1 MIKLKFKPQI
11 CFDSWTKNV
20 KYHHIIVIGNK
31 GPKDKW
37 LKVILGVKLYS
48 ITISYHNTPDV
59 SNASSVQY
67 WLLVTIHYWPYQYNT
82 SRQIN
87 IRAGRKIRI
96 WGQPIYSNSQ
106 IKRFQSRNTFLQC
119 LVSMHGVKHIV
130 SGVKEATNWS
140 IMWVPTYVLLPSP
153 THIKWLVCEPKLI
166 DELIIF
172 GGFFHARHYVI
183 IYCDIT

>member
-1 MIKLKFKPQI
+1 MQIPQRVRIQNLDWVLISSGLTEIFTRMIKLKFKPQI

-119 LVSMHGVKHIV
+119 LVSMHGV
-130 SGVKEATNWS
+130 EAYCGWS
-140 IMWVPTYVLLPSP
+140 EGSYQ
-153 THIKWLVCEPKLI
+153 LI
-166 DELIIF
+166 DHVSPNLCTF
-172 GGFFHARHYVI
+172 
-183 IYCDIT
+183 T